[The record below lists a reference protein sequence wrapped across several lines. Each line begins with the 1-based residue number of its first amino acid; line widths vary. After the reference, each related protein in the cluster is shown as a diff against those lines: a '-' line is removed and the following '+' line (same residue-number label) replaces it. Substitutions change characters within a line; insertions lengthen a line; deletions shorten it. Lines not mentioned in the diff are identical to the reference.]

1 MPPTRAKT
9 LKARKPAK
17 AEEPA
22 GPPAGKRTTARQND
36 RTPAL
41 RARSRPAAAASG
53 PAVYMTSTEA
63 QNGFGRVL
71 DIVAREGTVVI
82 TRRNATQA
90 VVISAER
97 YEALTRT
104 QEPGLDALAAEY
116 DDLLAKMSTP
126 AAREGV
132 LRAIRS
138 SPEELARI
146 AVAAAQKA
154 KERG

>member
-9 LKARKPAK
+9 LKKARKPAK
-17 AEEPA
+17 AEEPT
-22 GPPAGKRTTARQND
+22 GQPTGKRTPGRQNG
-36 RTPAL
+36 
-41 RARSRPAAAASG
+41 RAHSRPAAAASG
-53 PAVYMTSTEA
+53 PAVYMTSTQA

-90 VVISAER
+90 VVISVER

-104 QEPGLDALAAEY
+104 EEPGLDALAAEY

-138 SPEELARI
+138 SPDELARI
-146 AVAAAQKA
+146 AVAAAGKA